1 MCIPG
6 GNPVLWK
13 GGCCAWQW
21 VEWWPLKRYA
31 HFPNSGALEQDLICN
46 YVMDLKM
53 SSSGNMLVAPR
64 FSRVF
69 GRDKQKETDTQ
80 EAEEMPH
87 DVGGGRDRRDAATS

>member
-1 MCIPG
+1 
-6 GNPVLWK
+6 
-13 GGCCAWQW
+13 
-21 VEWWPLKRYA
+21 
-31 HFPNSGALEQDLICN
+31 
-46 YVMDLKM
+46 M
-53 SSSGNMLVAPR
+53 SSSWNMLVAPR